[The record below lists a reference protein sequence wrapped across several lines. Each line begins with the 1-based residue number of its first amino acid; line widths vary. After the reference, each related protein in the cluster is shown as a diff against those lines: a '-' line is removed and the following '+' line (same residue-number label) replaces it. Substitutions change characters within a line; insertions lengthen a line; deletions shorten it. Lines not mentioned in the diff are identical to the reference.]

1 MSNPRDDD
9 ISDCC
14 LPCDA
19 FPSQSLTG
27 VDTVRPI
34 STATAA
40 FKMLLDAIRLPAT
53 GDMRLQFSPILIYP
67 LYTMAIALITSERRA
82 GREQTSSAS
91 LTRQA
96 SLSACLETLEAMSI
110 TWPLAKRCHKILGR
124 LSQNDK
130 DNPESFVST
139 ETFANHPPSQ
149 QASLSTATTDDLSA
163 FALLSASLPTIGFG
177 GDSEQDDLLTLLMT
191 NDWSVD
197 NAGGRSGDSSFHQ
210 SMMSGTG

>member
-1 MSNPRDDD
+1 MG
-9 ISDCC
+9 I
-14 LPCDA
+14 
-19 FPSQSLTG
+19 
-27 VDTVRPI
+27 DTVRPI

-40 FKMLLDAIRLPAT
+40 FKMLLDAIRLPANGNT
-53 GDMRLQFSPILIYP
+53 QLQFSPILIYP
-67 LYTMAIALITSERRA
+67 LYTIAIALITSERRA
-82 GREQTSSAS
+82 GREQTSSAT

-96 SLSACLETLEAMSI
+96 SLSACLETLEEMSV

-130 DNPESFVST
+130 DDSQSFANQNA
-139 ETFANHPPSQ
+139 FANHPQLQ
-149 QASLSTATTDDLSA
+149 QASVSTTNPDDISA

-197 NAGGRSGDSSFHQ
+197 NHGGRSGDSSMHQ
-210 SMMSGTG
+210 GMLPGPA